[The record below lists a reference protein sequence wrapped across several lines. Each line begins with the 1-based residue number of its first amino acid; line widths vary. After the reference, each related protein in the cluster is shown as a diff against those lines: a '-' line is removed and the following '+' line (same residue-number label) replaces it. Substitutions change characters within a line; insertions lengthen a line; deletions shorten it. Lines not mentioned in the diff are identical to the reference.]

1 MRVVVLRV
9 VRVTLV
15 AVIVVISLAMICIV
29 IPHNSKNL
37 KS

>member
-1 MRVVVLRV
+1 MRAIVLVV

-15 AVIVVISLAMICIV
+15 AVIVVISLAMICIG
-29 IPHNSKNL
+29 IPHNTKNL